1 MVVKGSDGHFYSV
14 PVDESEKIVT
24 TLKQIANDDVAD
36 RSIDGGEKII
46 EGTITA
52 GTLNVQNIFANNR
65 IRDEYQN
72 LRHSVPDCAK

>member
-36 RSIDGGEKII
+36 RSIYGGEKII

-52 GTLNVQNIFANNR
+52 GNTTFFDKRKLTLICRKSR
-65 IRDEYQN
+65 I
-72 LRHSVPDCAK
+72 K